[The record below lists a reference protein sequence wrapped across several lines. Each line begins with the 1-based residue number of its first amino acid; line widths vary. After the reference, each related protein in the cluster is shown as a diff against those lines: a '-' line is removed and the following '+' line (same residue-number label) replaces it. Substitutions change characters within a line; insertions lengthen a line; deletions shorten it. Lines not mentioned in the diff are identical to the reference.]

1 MLGVGFTPP
10 ELRTSTLED
19 FIEGFR
25 RRVDVPG
32 ARRRDD
38 GDEEVAHG
46 IRGRRPG
53 EAQDGEPSCLFEGKR
68 YLLGRSGGKRRGSG
82 RK

>member
-38 GDEEVAHG
+38 GDEEAAHG
-46 IRGRRPG
+46 IRGRRP
-53 EAQDGEPSCLFEGKR
+53 EGTTAR
-68 YLLGRSGGKRRGSG
+68 ALVSLRGKKDIYWAGPG
-82 RK
+82 